1 MFPFATEALAMA
13 SGGGGGGSSPF
24 VQLIPFVVIF
34 AIFYLLVIRPQQRKA
49 KAHRELLG
57 NLHKGD
63 EVWTDSGILG
73 TIQRIAED
81 SVTLEIAPK
90 VSIRV
95 LRARIAEVRKGSK
108 LAESKASEGKAV
120 AKDEAEDKPPD
131 KTDKA

>member
-1 MFPFATEALAMA
+1 MFPFATEALAMS
-13 SGGGGGGSSPF
+13 SGGGSGGASPF

-34 AIFYLLVIRPQQRKA
+34 AIFYLLVIRPQQRKS
-49 KAHRELLG
+49 KAHRELLS

-90 VSIRV
+90 VAIRV
-95 LRARIAEVRKGSK
+95 QRARIAEVRKGTR
-108 LAESKASEGKAV
+108 LAEGKGGEGKAA
-120 AKDEAEDKPPD
+120 AKDEAEDKSSD
-131 KTDKA
+131 KTDQA